1 MNAVLLEQ
9 ALHMSP
15 EARLELI
22 AILWDTLADGDI
34 PVSNEERVII
44 EARLAD
50 LKANPSDERPWS
62 DVKADLAK
70 RRS

>member
-1 MNAVLLEQ
+1 MNAALLEE

-22 AILWDTLADGDI
+22 AILWDTLADAEI
-34 PVSNEERVII
+34 PVSDEERAII

-50 LKANPSDERPWS
+50 LEANPADQRPWS
-62 DVKADLAK
+62 EVKADLAK
-70 RRS
+70 RRP